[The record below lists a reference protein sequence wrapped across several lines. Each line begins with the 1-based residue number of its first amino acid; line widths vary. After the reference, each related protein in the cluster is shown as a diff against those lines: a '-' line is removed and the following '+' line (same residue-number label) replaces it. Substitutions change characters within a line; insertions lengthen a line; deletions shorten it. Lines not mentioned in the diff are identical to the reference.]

1 MGDSTKN
8 YKLTEMPRDENFDD
22 ENFNS
27 LELHAMLDET
37 AWEDT
42 ATCSGNQMVP
52 YGDVT
57 KYHQPVLQRYGTRK
71 QVTAPTESDDSHF
84 ETLGN
89 LF

>member
-1 MGDSTKN
+1 MSGDGNS
-8 YKLTEMPRDENFDD
+8 DD

-42 ATCSGNQMVP
+42 ATCFPGNQMVQ
-52 YGDVT
+52 
-57 KYHQPVLQRYGTRK
+57 HFGTRK
-71 QVTAPTESDDSHF
+71 QGTAPTESDDSHF